1 MSAWFAIGLDSLR
14 HNATPF
20 RRPSMSKSDK
30 CRSCMKQCKFG
41 SAYDDASPDSA
52 VYIFRFD
59 LSSLRR
65 LSAIRL
71 HDISGGKRTWKTFI
85 YS

>member
-1 MSAWFAIGLDSLR
+1 
-14 HNATPF
+14 
-20 RRPSMSKSDK
+20 
-30 CRSCMKQCKFG
+30 MKQCKCG

-71 HDISGGKRTWKTFI
+71 HNISGGKRTWKTLSTAEI
-85 YS
+85 PEAYLSAQVIKERTYHRN